1 MEQNLAAP
9 AHSHRYPDGDLGTPG
24 LLILGGTTEGYA
36 LAASLGGRDGLRVI
50 SSLAGRTVNPRL
62 PAGETRI
69 GGFGGPE
76 GLAAYLRESR
86 IGAVVDATHPF
97 ASRMGWNA
105 AAACAATDTKL
116 LRLERPA
123 WQAGPGD
130 RWHEV
135 ADWDDAATLVG
146 RIARHA
152 LLALGRQEIAA
163 FAPLDHVRFLI
174 RTVDA
179 PDPMPPFA
187 RAALLLAR
195 GPFQKDE
202 EYALLQSRRID
213 TVVCKNS
220 GGTATD
226 GKLAA
231 ARRLAIPVVMRRRP
245 PRPDTQVAASVAEAV
260 AWVQG
265 LPA

>member
-1 MEQNLAAP
+1 MHAAE
-9 AHSHRYPDGDLGTPG
+9 PG

-36 LAASLGGRDGLRVI
+36 LAASLAGRDGLRVI
-50 SSLAGRTVNPRL
+50 SSLAGRTANPRR

-76 GLAAYLRESR
+76 GLAAYLRESH

-105 AAACAATDTKL
+105 AAACAATGRRL

-123 WQAGPGD
+123 WQPGPGD

-146 RIARHA
+146 RIAQHA

-179 PDPMPPFA
+179 PDPMPPVA
-187 RAALLLAR
+187 QAELLLAR
-195 GPFQKDE
+195 GPFQEGNEHTRRK
-202 EYALLQSRRID
+202 SRGID
-213 TVVCKNS
+213 TVASKNR
-220 GGTATD
+220 GGTAPE
-226 GKLAA
+226 GRLAA
-231 ARRLAIPVVMRRRP
+231 ARRRGIPVVRRRP
-245 PRPDTQVAASVAEAV
+245 APRPTTQVAASVAEAI

-265 LPA
+265 